1 MEKACRFHASK
12 TFFTD
17 DEGVYLLD
25 NRDSPARW
33 TGHKLLRRGA
43 DAAGDGT
50 RHFADMHDAVE
61 ALCERKFGP
70 GGPFH
75 PNTPGSWK
83 DSGKVRSA
91 APVHN
96 QEFREC
102 VALPAEYIFDQ
113 FGKCP
118 GTVPAMIAT
127 IYLQAHHSIW
137 TFTMSSTNLAPTC
150 QPTPTTWRGGMQQR
164 LIMRTV
170 EQASMPNNAQKRQTR
185 RLRTRCTQ
193 RRRCFLT
200 TLA

>member
-1 MEKACRFHASK
+1 
-12 TFFTD
+12 
-17 DEGVYLLD
+17 
-25 NRDSPARW
+25 
-33 TGHKLLRRGA
+33 
-43 DAAGDGT
+43 
-50 RHFADMHDAVE
+50 MHDAAE

-102 VALPAEYIFDQ
+102 VALQAEYIFDQ
-113 FGKCP
+113 FGKCL

-137 TFTMSSTNLAPTC
+137 TFTMSSTNLAPNL
-150 QPTPTTWRGGMQQR
+150 PTHADHMARWHGTAAYNAHR
-164 LIMRTV
+164 V
-170 EQASMPNNAQKRQTR
+170 ASSMANNAQSDKREGTEHDAHSGEGV
-185 RLRTRCTQ
+185 
-193 RRRCFLT
+193 F
-200 TLA
+200 

>member
-1 MEKACRFHASK
+1 MEKVCRFHASK

-137 TFTMSSTNLAPTC
+137 TFTISSTNLAPKLSI
-150 QPTPTTWRGGMQQR
+150 GMS
-164 LIMRTV
+164 LV
-170 EQASMPNNAQKRQTR
+170 D
-185 RLRTRCTQ
+185 
-193 RRRCFLT
+193 
-200 TLA
+200 